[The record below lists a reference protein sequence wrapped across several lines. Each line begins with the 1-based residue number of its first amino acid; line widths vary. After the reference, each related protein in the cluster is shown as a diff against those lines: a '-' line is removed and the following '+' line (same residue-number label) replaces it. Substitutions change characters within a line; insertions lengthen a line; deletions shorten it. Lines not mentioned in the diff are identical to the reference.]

1 MRCRERDVR
10 HKGCVCVLEWQE
22 CSDDKPAMEEKKK
35 AQVEKDHRR
44 WARNKS
50 GVKKKKK
57 TQSNDFSLS
66 LSLYPCKKKK
76 NKLVL

>member
-35 AQVEKDHRR
+35 KAQVEKDHRR

-57 TQSNDFSLS
+57 LSLTISLFLS
-66 LSLYPCKKKK
+66 LSIPAKKKK
-76 NKLVL
+76 EK